1 MAADLESINEQTI
14 SKATLTDAQIREQ
27 VEALG
32 TRWSVEG
39 ENLKLVLKGPVGMA
53 KCGAAVA
60 HATQIADEMNHHPT
74 IHMEYPGTTLTIH
87 THDKKA
93 ITMIDFVYAA
103 RLEGWLRRNG
113 W

>member
-1 MAADLESINEQTI
+1 MAADLDSLTAQTI
-14 SKATLTDAQIREQ
+14 SNSTLTSEQIREQ

-32 TRWSVEG
+32 ARWSIDG
-39 ENLKLVLKGPVGMA
+39 PDLKLVLKGPVGMA

-60 HATQIADEMNHHPT
+60 HATTLADEMNHHPT
-74 IHMEYPGTTLTIH
+74 IVMEYAGTTLTIH

-93 ITMIDFVYAA
+93 ITLLDFVFAA
-103 RLEGWLRRNG
+103 RLEGWLRHNG

>member
-1 MAADLESINEQTI
+1 MPATLDSLSTQTI
-14 SKATLTDAQIREQ
+14 SKSTLSDAQIREQ
-27 VEALG
+27 VAALG
-32 TRWSVEG
+32 ARWSIDG
-39 ENLKLVLKGPVGMA
+39 EDLKLELKGPEGMA

-60 HATQIADEMNHHPT
+60 HATQLADEMNHHPT

-93 ITMIDFVYAA
+93 ITMIDFIYAA
-103 RLEGWLRRNG
+103 RLEGWLRLNG

>member
-1 MAADLESINEQTI
+1 MAADLDSLNAQTI
-14 SKATLTDAQIREQ
+14 STSTLSDEQIREQ
-27 VEALG
+27 IAALG
-32 TRWSVEG
+32 ERWSIDGVD
-39 ENLKLVLKGPVGMA
+39 LKLVLKGPVGMA

>member
-1 MAADLESINEQTI
+1 MAADLDSINEQTI
-14 SKATLTDAQIREQ
+14 SKSTLTDAQIREQ
-27 VEALG
+27 TSALG
-32 TRWSVEG
+32 SRWSIDG
-39 ENLKLVLKGPVGMA
+39 EDLKLELKGPQGMA

-60 HATQIADEMNHHPT
+60 HATQLADEMNHHPT
-74 IHMEYPGTTLTIH
+74 IHMEYPGTTLRIH

-93 ITMIDFVYAA
+93 ITMIDFVFAA

>member
-1 MAADLESINEQTI
+1 MPGDLDSLNDQTI
-14 SKATLTDAQIREQ
+14 SKATLTEAQIREQ
-27 VEALG
+27 IAALG
-32 TRWSVEG
+32 SRWTIDG
-39 ENLKLVLKGPVGMA
+39 GDLKLELKGPVGMA

-74 IHMEYPGTTLTIH
+74 IHMEYPGTTLRIH

>member
-1 MAADLESINEQTI
+1 MAADLDSLNAQTI
-14 SKATLTDAQIREQ
+14 SKSTLTDEQIREQ
-27 VEALG
+27 ITALG
-32 TRWSVEG
+32 ERWSIDG
-39 ENLKLVLKGPVGMA
+39 ADLKLVLKGPVGMA